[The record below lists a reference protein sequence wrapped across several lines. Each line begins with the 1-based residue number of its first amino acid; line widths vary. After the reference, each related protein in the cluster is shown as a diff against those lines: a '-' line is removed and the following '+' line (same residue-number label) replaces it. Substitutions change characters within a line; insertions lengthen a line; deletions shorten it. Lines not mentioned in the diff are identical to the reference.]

1 MESKMRKVAKEEV
14 GKHVKAMHKGKGEGK
29 GFKKGGKTDADML
42 KYGRGM
48 AKVMNQK
55 VAP

>member
-1 MESKMRKVAKEEV
+1 MMKKMTPQAAVKKHEARMHP
-14 GKHVKAMHKGKGEGK
+14 GKKPS
-29 GFKKGGKTDADML
+29 FKKGGKTDADLL

>member
-1 MESKMRKVAKEEV
+1 MAKMTPQQA
-14 GKHVKAMHKGKGEGK
+14 VKAHEAKRHKGEPKT
-29 GFKKGGKTDADML
+29 FKKGGKTDADML

>member
-1 MESKMRKVAKEEV
+1 MEKMRKVAKEEV
-14 GKHVKAMHKGKGEGK
+14 QKHVKAMHSKDY
-29 GFKKGGKTDADML
+29 KKGGKTDADML

>member
-1 MESKMRKVAKEEV
+1 MEKMRKVAKEEV
-14 GKHVKAMHKGKGEGK
+14 QKHVKSMHKGQ

>member
-1 MESKMRKVAKEEV
+1 MKEKMRKVAKEEV
-14 GKHVKAMHKGKGEGK
+14 QKHVKAMHKGY
-29 GFKKGGKTDADML
+29 KKGGKTDADML
-42 KYGRGM
+42 KYGRGI

>member
-1 MESKMRKVAKEEV
+1 MEKMREVAKQEV
-14 GKHVKAMHKGKGEGK
+14 QKHVKAMHKGK

>member
-14 GKHVKAMHKGKGEGK
+14 GKHVKAMHKGK